1 MRKRAMKPEATAG
14 GERPRCVIYVRTAVH
29 DPAAARRQRDEA
41 IAFLRMPGG
50 ETIALEDPVYEDI
63 GVSGNDLDRP
73 GLARLLADAE
83 AGRFEV
89 VVVTDVARLARSMT
103 LVGKLAQRLEACGVS
118 VSVVPP
124 ASVGEGGR
132 DAVAR

>member
-1 MRKRAMKPEATAG
+1 MRKQGMNPESKAG

-41 IAFLRMPGG
+41 VAFLRMPGG
-50 ETIALEDPVYEDI
+50 EAIALEEPVYEDI
-63 GVSGNDLDRP
+63 GVSGTDLDRP

-83 AGRFEV
+83 AGRFEM
-89 VVVTDVARLARSMT
+89 VVVTDMARLARSMT
-103 LVGKLAQRLEACGVS
+103 LVGKLAKRLEACGVL

-124 ASVGEGGR
+124 ASAGEGGLH
-132 DAVAR
+132 AVAR